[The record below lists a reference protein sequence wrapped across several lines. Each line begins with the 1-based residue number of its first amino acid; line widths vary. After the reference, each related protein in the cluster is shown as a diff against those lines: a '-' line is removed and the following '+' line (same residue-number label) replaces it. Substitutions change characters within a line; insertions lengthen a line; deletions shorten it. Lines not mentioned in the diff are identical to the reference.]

1 MRPSHLLATAGTI
14 SVLGLAPSSAHAALS
29 SVTATPSVTQ
39 AGAHADFSLDMAFAP
54 GDDVRSIVL
63 HLPKGF
69 VGNPQA
75 PALCTQSQFAADAC
89 PAPSQV
95 GTTTVTATV
104 TPNGL
109 LPQVTQTQAVSGR
122 VYNLQPRAGEP
133 ARLGVLLPSSAAL
146 GGLVTTQ
153 PVRLQSVVSV
163 RTSGDYGL
171 DSTLADLP
179 RTIDTNV
186 GTLASHIDRIQLQLT
201 GHVPGGAQ
209 PFLTNPT
216 TCVPATTT
224 VDATSYG
231 GGATRRSSSFTPTGC
246 DRLVYDPRI
255 SATLDGAGPRQH
267 PQLTTVVSQGADEA
281 TSSKVV
287 VTLPLGVGPDLSA
300 LNTTCPSADF
310 DAGTCADATKV
321 GSATAQTPLLAD
333 PLTGPVYL
341 VARNG
346 GGLPQLG
353 IAFGG
358 LLPVKL
364 RASVT
369 VGAGARLVST
379 LDGLPDVPLSSFTL
393 VLDGGDRGLL
403 RSDSDLCA
411 AAPTIDAAFTAQ
423 NGVEHTAGAVV
434 DARNCATTA
443 PPVKPRTSPKARK
456 PAVSARLTG
465 RGLTVRARV
474 PAGAAKLRG
483 LRVTLPRGL
492 RADAARRLRTRS
504 RGARQLSVRISS
516 RHLRRGR
523 LSGHATVRVVARTA
537 SRGYT
542 MRVKLRR

>member
-146 GGLVTTQ
+146 GGLVTTD

-224 VDATSYG
+224 VDATSY
-231 GGATRRSSSFTPTGC
+231 
-246 DRLVYDPRI
+246 
-255 SATLDGAGPRQH
+255 
-267 PQLTTVVSQGADEA
+267 VSQGADEA

-537 SRGYT
+537 SRSYT
-542 MRVKLRR
+542 MRVTLRR